1 MMESVM
7 IFLLQA
13 LTVIAYFLALL
24 SPFIFIAW
32 LFTDWRNH
40 KQREKRWNEAMKKD
54 SMKYNREDNE
64 GS

>member
-13 LTVIAYFLALL
+13 LTVIAYILALL

-32 LFTDWRNH
+32 LFIDWRNH
-40 KQREKRWNEAMKKD
+40 KQREKRWNEAKKKRFD
-54 SMKYNREDNE
+54 EIQQRRQ
-64 GS
+64 

>member
-13 LTVIAYFLALL
+13 LTVIAYILALL

-40 KQREKRWNEAMKKD
+40 KRREKRWNEAIRK
-54 SMKYNREDNE
+54 RFEE
-64 GS
+64 IQQRRQ

>member
-1 MMESVM
+1 MMESFM

-13 LTVIAYFLALL
+13 LTVISYILALL

-40 KQREKRWNEAMKKD
+40 KRREKRWNE
-54 SMKYNREDNE
+54 SMRN
-64 GS
+64 

>member
-1 MMESVM
+1 MMESFM

-13 LTVIAYFLALL
+13 LTVISYNLALL

-40 KQREKRWNEAMKKD
+40 KQREKRWNEAMKKRFD
-54 SMKYNREDNE
+54 EIQQRRQ
-64 GS
+64 